1 MFNHLSVVLN
11 AGVKRQRCSA
21 VQTKQY
27 SPEATPDMGSCLS
40 RAEEPE
46 SVSASVKLPDNT
58 AKKTSASRPGT
69 PVKNVDCEAV
79 TSVQPVKDK
88 EPLDVQPCIEEA
100 PASNGIDADEVVVA
114 LSLPASPA
122 KCEPVA
128 VSQACAAPEP
138 APLAVEA
145 AAVAIHDPLISSNAA
160 SDAVAAEA
168 VPAIEAASATT
179 EQFSTI
185 PVVPPSPATLSEPE
199 PDLPATPAPSV
210 HTSDVSG
217 VPNADPGS
225 KDKPEAASSKA
236 QTSPPEQHTAA
247 PSIIE
252 AKPPAA
258 ADNKKNTPVSRAPFN
273 TTPAKTWESATAP
286 ATPVSAPAHAPSVKA
301 AADSSV
307 TPSPQKTTTPV
318 QPSSLY
324 RPPRPSPAPKP
335 AARPVF
341 QPGSRFN
348 FRIDGTMTPRTQTIV
363 SFLPPSHV
371 PTKKVVAPI
380 NHAAAYAA
388 SLLSLSVAGG
398 EAGADK
404 AAKKKTKP
412 KPKYKKTGTG
422 KKRIN

>member
-1 MFNHLSVVLN
+1 
-11 AGVKRQRCSA
+11 
-21 VQTKQY
+21 
-27 SPEATPDMGSCLS
+27 MGSCLS

-58 AKKTSASRPGT
+58 AKKTSASKPGT

-145 AAVAIHDPLISSNAA
+145 AAVAIHEPLISSNAA

-179 EQFSTI
+179 EQPSTI
-185 PVVPPSPATLSEPE
+185 PVVPPSPATL
-199 PDLPATPAPSV
+199 
-210 HTSDVSG
+210 SDVSG

-348 FRIDGTMTPRTQTIV
+348 FRNDGTMTPRTQTIV

>member
-1 MFNHLSVVLN
+1 
-11 AGVKRQRCSA
+11 
-21 VQTKQY
+21 
-27 SPEATPDMGSCLS
+27 MGSCLS

-46 SVSASVKLPDNT
+46 SVSASVKLPDTT
-58 AKKTSASRPGT
+58 AKKTSAS
-69 PVKNVDCEAV
+69 K
-79 TSVQPVKDK
+79 
-88 EPLDVQPCIEEA
+88 
-100 PASNGIDADEVVVA
+100 
-114 LSLPASPA
+114 
-122 KCEPVA
+122 
-128 VSQACAAPEP
+128 
-138 APLAVEA
+138 
-145 AAVAIHDPLISSNAA
+145 
-160 SDAVAAEA
+160 
-168 VPAIEAASATT
+168 
-179 EQFSTI
+179 
-185 PVVPPSPATLSEPE
+185 
-199 PDLPATPAPSV
+199 
-210 HTSDVSG
+210 
-217 VPNADPGS
+217 
-225 KDKPEAASSKA
+225 
-236 QTSPPEQHTAA
+236 
-247 PSIIE
+247 
-252 AKPPAA
+252 
-258 ADNKKNTPVSRAPFN
+258 
-273 TTPAKTWESATAP
+273 
-286 ATPVSAPAHAPSVKA
+286 PAHAPSVKA

-348 FRIDGTMTPRTQTIV
+348 FRNDGTMTPRTQTIV

-388 SLLSLSVAGG
+388 SLMSVAGG